1 MQPRGK
7 HQERPRSLVVDDE
20 AYVRGMLATLLDERY
35 QCDTAASTEQA
46 LEQFAQGDYQL
57 VLSDIMMPGRTG
69 LELLSEI
76 TSQKTDTVVVMISG
90 MQKVESAIEALRRGA
105 FDYITKPFALEE
117 VEMTVERALKHQAL
131 IVANQRYEQ
140 QLEELVE
147 TRTGQLRQMNASV
160 NAMFEDL
167 YLNYRATLRSL
178 ASALETRDAE
188 TRGHSQRVV
197 AYCLRLG
204 QELGLSDREMMAL
217 EHGALLHDIGKIGTP
232 DAILLKP
239 SSLSPE
245 EWLVMRRHVDHGGEI
260 LRGIEFLRDAT
271 PVVLQHHEKWDG
283 AGYPAGLKGEQIC
296 ITARI
301 FAVAD
306 AVDAITSD
314 RPYREGKS
322 FEVAAQELQKC
333 AGTHFDPRVVA
344 AFMTVPLE
352 EWRRIREN
360 ATVAGQQLDDS
371 QRRGIRS
378 LILAHKT
385 GRLELPMEL
394 AHVMP

>member
-1 MQPRGK
+1 MQPSVK
-7 HQERPRSLVVDDE
+7 TPERPRILVVDDE
-20 AYVRGMLATLLDERY
+20 AYVRGMLATLLDEQY
-35 QCDTAASTEQA
+35 QCETAESAEQA
-46 LEQFAQGDYQL
+46 LEQLTARDYQL
-57 VLSDIMMPGRTG
+57 VLSDITMPGRNG

-76 TSQKTDTVVVMISG
+76 AMKKPDTAVVMISG
-90 MQKVESAIEALRRGA
+90 TQSIENAVEALRRGA

-140 QLEELVE
+140 HLEEMIE
-147 TRTGQLRQMNASV
+147 TRTEQLRQMNASV

-167 YLNYRATLRSL
+167 YLNYRATLRAL
-178 ASALETRDAE
+178 ASALEARDAE

-197 AYCLRLG
+197 SYCLRLG
-204 QELGLSDREMMAL
+204 EELGLNDREMMAL

-239 SSLSPE
+239 AGLSPE
-245 EWLVMRRHVDHGGEI
+245 EWLVMRRHVEHGSEI
-260 LRGIEFLRDAT
+260 LRGIEFLHDAT

-283 AGYPAGLKGEQIC
+283 SGYPASLRGEQIC

-306 AVDAITSD
+306 ALDAITSD
-314 RPYREGKS
+314 RPYRAARP
-322 FEVAAQELQKC
+322 FELAAQELQNC

-344 AFMTVPLE
+344 AFMIIPLE
-352 EWRRIREN
+352 EWRAIREN
-360 ATVAGQQLDDS
+360 ATRAGHTLDDS

-394 AHVMP
+394 AYAMP

>member
-1 MQPRGK
+1 MPSSLKNR
-7 HQERPRSLVVDDE
+7 ERPRILVVDDE
-20 AYVRGMLATLLDERY
+20 AYVRGMLATLLEERY
-35 QCDTAASTEQA
+35 QCDTAADTEQA
-46 LEQFAQGDYQL
+46 LARLSQHNYQL
-57 VLSDIMMPGRTG
+57 VLSDIMMPGRNG

-76 TSQKTDTVVVMISG
+76 TARKMDTLVVMISG

-105 FDYITKPFALEE
+105 FDYMTKPFALEE
-117 VEMTVERALKHQAL
+117 VEMTVERALKHQEL
-131 IVANQRYEQ
+131 IVANQRYEKH
-140 QLEELVE
+140 LEELVE
-147 TRTGQLRQMNASV
+147 TRTSQLRQMNASI
-160 NAMFEDL
+160 NGMFEDL
-167 YLNYRATLRSL
+167 YLNYRATLQSL
-178 ASALETRDAE
+178 ASALEARDAE

-204 QELGLSDREMMAL
+204 EELGLSDREMMAL

-239 SSLSPE
+239 GSLSPE

-283 AGYPAGLKGEQIC
+283 SGYPVGLRGEQIC
-296 ITARI
+296 INARI

-306 AVDAITSD
+306 AMDAITSD
-314 RPYREGKS
+314 RPYREARS
-322 FEVAAQELQKC
+322 FEVTAQELQKC
-333 AGTHFDPRVVA
+333 AGAHFDPRIVA
-344 AFMTVPLE
+344 AFMSVPLE
-352 EWRRIREN
+352 EWRQIRESST
-360 ATVAGQQLDDS
+360 AVGQHLDDS

-385 GRLELPMEL
+385 GRLELPIEL
-394 AHVMP
+394 AHATP